1 MNLTVLENRLADF
14 NRTMYSIADDLRH
27 FRVLVDKELAEKE
40 ARKGE
45 VDRER
50 EMYEKRELVHNLV
63 VHKGDGF
70 TVCDEF
76 TLPSTDADVNP
87 DNRKAADTVMK
98 GERLMVEKVDCLNN
112 KYDVEVTLFRADC
125 GVSIVLTLNQIR
137 KLVENDILAIVGKNA

>member
-45 VDRER
+45 GDRER

-63 VHKGDGF
+63 VHKGRWIHRMRRVHSSFHG
-70 TVCDEF
+70 
-76 TLPSTDADVNP
+76 
-87 DNRKAADTVMK
+87 
-98 GERLMVEKVDCLNN
+98 
-112 KYDVEVTLFRADC
+112 C
-125 GVSIVLTLNQIR
+125 GCQS
-137 KLVENDILAIVGKNA
+137 